1 MTSSAPGSSKKENGG
16 KAAAEKGPVS
26 APKKGVPSSSASSK
40 GAEIPAGAP
49 PVRQCHLVRRPGF
62 DGYGFGVLVDEKDK
76 LATVTYVE
84 KGGPAEAGGLRAE
97 ECIVLV
103 NGVNVIGASQQDV
116 VERIKSSTAEVDL
129 LVTSK
134 EAVAWYK
141 ERGIAFSSNMP
152 NVIRPS
158 GGTAAPRKANKDKGQ
173 KALAKGPAAE
183 SLAQRRPS
191 MTLSSQIMNI
201 EEQSSSDIDH
211 ELFVPRGKGA
221 KAAKPTKPPVK
232 NVKPLAALGP
242 AATMSKDEQDL
253 LRKHEQARTA
263 TDKTEQDGNSVPGP
277 SSGRGAS
284 VQWTETTRTEPR
296 TPRGRGGSGRSQV
309 RWLPVRSPE
318 ATGSPPYTY
327 SSQGNDY
334 EAYME
339 GYMTD
344 QEDGFGWPEDAYS
357 WNAPIPFA
365 ASYGAPPAFPPQ
377 YEALTVNPYNA
388 YMPYHPQGLYW
399 SQQIPYQEV
408 HVPPVWGPSYGYPS
422 TYAPGYSDF
431 FSLYPGYA
439 SYEPLHQASASPER
453 RETRAA
459 IRPAQERPG
468 SQASSAKSTTRSS
481 AGTSSKTK
489 SKSNEAQGSAPG
501 GKRGEKQ
508 DGKKQDGKKTTNQ
521 A

>member
-1 MTSSAPGSSKKENGG
+1 MTSSASGSSK
-16 KAAAEKGPVS
+16 
-26 APKKGVPSSSASSK
+26 
-40 GAEIPAGAP
+40 
-49 PVRQCHLVRRPGF
+49 CHLVRRPGF

-103 NGVNVIGASQQDV
+103 NGVNVIGVSQRDV
-116 VERIKSSTAEVDL
+116 VERIKSSADEVNL
-129 LVTSK
+129 LVTNK
-134 EAVAWYK
+134 EAVAWFK

-158 GGTAAPRKANKDKGQ
+158 SCTATPRKAKDKGQ
-173 KALAKGPAAE
+173 KALAKGPPAE
-183 SLAQRRPS
+183 PLAQRRPS
-191 MTLSSQIMNI
+191 MTLSMTGSQIMNI
-201 EEQSSSDIDH
+201 EEQSSSDIDPG
-211 ELFVPRGKGA
+211 LLVTRGKGA
-221 KAAKPTKPPVK
+221 KAAKRTKPPAK

-242 AATMSKDEQDL
+242 TATISKHEQDL
-253 LRKHEQARTA
+253 RRRHEQARTT

-284 VQWTETTRTEPR
+284 VQWTETTRTKPS
-296 TPRGRGGSGRSQV
+296 TPKGRGGNTSGRSQV
-309 RWLPVRSPE
+309 RWLPVRSPD
-318 ATGSPPYTY
+318 ATSSPPYTY

-334 EAYME
+334 EAYLE

-344 QEDGFGWPEDAYS
+344 PEDCSGWPEDVYS

-365 ASYGAPPAFPPQ
+365 TSYGAPLAFPYQ
-377 YEALTVNPYNA
+377 YDALPFDPYNT
-388 YMPYHPQGLYW
+388 YMPYNPQGLYW
-399 SQQIPYQEV
+399 SQQVPYQGA
-408 HVPPVWGPSYGYPS
+408 HAPAVWGPSYGYTS

-431 FSLYPGYA
+431 FALYPGYA

-468 SQASSAKSTTRSS
+468 SSAPAPSLQASRAKSTTRSS
-481 AGTSSKTK
+481 AGTSSKIK
-489 SKSNEAQGSAPG
+489 SKSNEAQSSTPG

-508 DGKKQDGKKTTNQ
+508 AVKKTSSQ
-521 A
+521 I